1 MDYSIKLE
9 TKINNKN
16 VTINK
21 NFSVK
26 DAKFIISNLYTV
38 SDYKT
43 LFIKMLIRK
52 LNSNIQ
58 NKELSITDI
67 ENISQEESEII
78 INYFLE
84 STPRLKSMYIQDT
97 EKDIYKKFIINM
109 KKQCDECAIAY
120 EKILSNFNNDYF
132 SKIKE
137 VITNNLTNAIK
148 IVSEKINNIYDNLP
162 TLEEI
167 ELNIDKYKK
176 WAEFGWVL
184 GYGDIN
190 IKDIPDDIIEQDVA
204 DKIIESKYTDE
215 KINEL
220 FKSLKQLTNHEYL
233 LHNAIKDYQD
243 KNYLGSIL
251 IISSIIDRILS
262 ENFEPLNRN
271 KRKRAIGTK
280 GTEALYDKYSKNPDN
295 YSFPEIYVLEPLK
308 IVLENFF
315 HDAEDFTFE
324 SKGII
329 NRNLIS
335 HGWYDNI
342 ITKTDCLKFL
352 NLLGALQMVIF
363 YKFYE

>member
-1 MDYSIKLE
+1 MDYLNKLN

-16 VTINK
+16 ITINK
-21 NFSVK
+21 SFSVN
-26 DAKFIISNLYTV
+26 DAKFIISNLSTIN
-38 SDYKT
+38 DYKT

-52 LNSNIQ
+52 LENNIESN
-58 NKELSITDI
+58 EITAKDV
-67 ENISQEESEII
+67 EKISQDESKMI

-84 STPRLKSMYIQDT
+84 STPRLKSMYMQDI
-97 EKDIYKKFIINM
+97 EEDIYKKFIINM

-120 EKILSNFNNDYF
+120 KKILSNFDNDYF

-137 VITNNLTNAIK
+137 VITNNLSNAIK
-148 IVSEKINNIYDNLP
+148 IVSEKINSIYENLP

-167 ELNIDKYKK
+167 ELNIVKYKK
-176 WAEFGWVL
+176 WAEFGWIL

-190 IKDIPDDIIEQDVA
+190 IKDIPEDITKQDVA
-204 DKIIESKYTDE
+204 DEIVENAYTDE
-215 KINEL
+215 KLNEL
-220 FKSLKQLTNHEYL
+220 FKSLKKLTNHEYL
-233 LHNAIKDYQD
+233 LHNAIKDYKD
-243 KNYLGSIL
+243 ENYLGSIL

-262 ENFEPLNRN
+262 ENFEPLNSN
-271 KRKRAIGTK
+271 KRKRATGNRGI
-280 GTEALYDKYSKNPDN
+280 EALYDKYSKDPDN
-295 YSFPEIYVLEPLK
+295 YSFPEIYVLEALK
-308 IVLENFF
+308 IVLDNFF

-342 ITKTDCLKFL
+342 VTRTDCLKFF
-352 NLLGALQMVIF
+352 NLLGALQMVMF

>member
-1 MDYSIKLE
+1 MDYSNKLE
-9 TKINNKN
+9 TKIHNKN
-16 VTINK
+16 ITINK
-21 NFSVK
+21 SFSVQ
-26 DAKFIISNLYTV
+26 DAKFVISNLSTID
-38 SDYKT
+38 DYKT
-43 LFIKMLIRK
+43 LFIKMLTRK
-52 LNSNIQ
+52 LNVNIE
-58 NKELSITDI
+58 NNELSITDI

-84 STPRLKSMYIQDT
+84 SNPRLKAMYMQDT
-97 EKDIYKKFIINM
+97 EEDIYKRFIINM
-109 KKQCDECAIAY
+109 KKQCDECAIVY
-120 EKILSNFNNDYF
+120 KKILNNFNNDYF

-137 VITNNLTNAIK
+137 VITNNLSNAIK
-148 IVSEKINNIYDNLP
+148 IVSEKINNIYENLP

-167 ELNIDKYKK
+167 ELNIVKYKK

-190 IKDIPDDIIEQDVA
+190 IKDIPDDIAEQDVA

-215 KINEL
+215 TLNEL
-220 FKSLKQLTNHEYL
+220 FKSLKQLTNHDYL

-243 KNYLGSIL
+243 SNYLGSIL

-262 ENFEPLNRN
+262 ENFEPLNGS
-271 KRKRAIGTK
+271 KRKRATGTK
-280 GTEALYDKYSKNPDN
+280 GTEALYDKYSKDPDN
-295 YSFPEIYVLEPLK
+295 YSFPEVYVLEPLK
-308 IVLENFF
+308 IVLDNFF

-342 ITKTDCLKFL
+342 ITKADCLKFF